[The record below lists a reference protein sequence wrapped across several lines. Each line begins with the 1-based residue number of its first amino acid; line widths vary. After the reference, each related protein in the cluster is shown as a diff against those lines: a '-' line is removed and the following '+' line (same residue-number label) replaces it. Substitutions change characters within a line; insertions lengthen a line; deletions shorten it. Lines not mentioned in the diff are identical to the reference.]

1 MNRHYYLTIF
11 PFRIKR
17 KTVTMRSSRLC
28 QSISCLIYIAVYFIS
43 IIHITT
49 FIPAPLHGII
59 RRSTQNIEMAIAIEI
74 CCHVISGSHCLIRHN
89 QLVCGS
95 IKHGIRSRSSAVIA
109 TVIATVIG
117 GERRRRN
124 SNYRRGQQRRRE
136 HRHFYHHNHRRRR
149 HHNHGED
156 GRGGSIYSSS

>member
-1 MNRHYYLTIF
+1 M
-11 PFRIKR
+11 
-17 KTVTMRSSRLC
+17 
-28 QSISCLIYIAVYFIS
+28 AV
-43 IIHITT
+43 
-49 FIPAPLHGII
+49 
-59 RRSTQNIEMAIAIEI
+59 AIEI

-109 TVIATVIG
+109 TAIATVIG

-124 SNYRRGQQRRRE
+124 SNYRRGQHRRRE
-136 HRHFYHHNHRRRR
+136 YRHRYHHHHHRHHHNQC
-149 HHNHGED
+149 ED